1 MWLGNANDNTNWRD
15 ILELPQVTQ
24 LRFLSVALNVRE
36 LSGVCL
42 EMKKGILM
50 SEPYVL
56 LSP

>member
-15 ILELPQVTQ
+15 IPELPQVTQ

-36 LSGVCL
+36 LTGVCL
-42 EMKKGILM
+42 ETKKGILM